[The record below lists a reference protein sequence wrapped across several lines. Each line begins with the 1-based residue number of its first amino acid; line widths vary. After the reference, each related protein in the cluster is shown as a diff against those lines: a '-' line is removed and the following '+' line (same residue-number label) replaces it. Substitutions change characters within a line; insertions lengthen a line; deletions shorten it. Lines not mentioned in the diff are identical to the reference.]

1 MVTAIPKAQQI
12 NSKALAKHK
21 KRFLRFFPKAF
32 KDPLYIDWEGTY
44 KWEAHKLF
52 DNLLN
57 KAEFEQLLRKR
68 EYLDIANRALQVES
82 KTTFLFSFEKMALR
96 DALRTSDGAATFAEG
111 LHSALYESGSRKE
124 KFIAW
129 IVAVSELPRKKS
141 RVLSWPIL
149 TFFPYIA
156 QPKKFMIMK
165 PTAMMRAAAE
175 LGFDLEY
182 SSKPNYRTYERL
194 VELADLVGEAIKDLK
209 PENYHDLQTFLW
221 IIGSSEYDRL
231 EEEYL

>member
-1 MVTAIPKAQQI
+1 MVTPIQKAQRL
-12 NSKALAKHK
+12 SSRALAKHK

-32 KDPLYIDWEGTY
+32 KDPLYIDWEKAY

-52 DNLLN
+52 DTLLN
-57 KAEFEQLLRKR
+57 KAEFERLLRKR
-68 EYLDIANRALQVES
+68 EYLDIATRALQVES

-96 DALRTSDGAATFAEG
+96 DALRTNDGAAIFAEG
-111 LHSALYESGSRKE
+111 LHSVLYETGSRKE
-124 KFIAW
+124 NFIAW

-165 PTAMMRAAAE
+165 PTAMMHAAAE